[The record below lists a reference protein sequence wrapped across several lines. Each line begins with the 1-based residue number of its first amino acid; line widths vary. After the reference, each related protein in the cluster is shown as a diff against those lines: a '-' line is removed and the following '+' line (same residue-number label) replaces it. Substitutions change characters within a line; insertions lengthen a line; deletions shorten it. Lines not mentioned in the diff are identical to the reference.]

1 MKQIDLNTILA
12 TLDENAAEEILLKP
26 DKRRPNKVK
35 KMKPKYN

>member
-1 MKQIDLNTILA
+1 MKQIDLNTIL
-12 TLDENAAEEILLKP
+12 TNLDEDAAEEILLKP